1 MKMALLVSAI
11 LVCSVFPAAS
21 SLAAEVSPP
30 ALPGGLN
37 GISGAHTVDG
47 LVTQVDPD
55 KGVVQ
60 IKTSEGTIVLYFET
74 PDIPDL
80 QPGDTIKVRL
90 TPKSDG
96 PRPDK

>member
-1 MKMALLVSAI
+1 MKMALLVSAV

-21 SLAAEVSPP
+21 SSAAEVSPSP
-30 ALPGGLN
+30 SSDGLK

-47 LVTQVDPD
+47 LVTQVDLD

-60 IKTSEGTIVLYFET
+60 IKTSEGTIVLHFET

-80 QPGDTIKVRL
+80 HPGDTIKVRL

-96 PRPDK
+96 PKPDR